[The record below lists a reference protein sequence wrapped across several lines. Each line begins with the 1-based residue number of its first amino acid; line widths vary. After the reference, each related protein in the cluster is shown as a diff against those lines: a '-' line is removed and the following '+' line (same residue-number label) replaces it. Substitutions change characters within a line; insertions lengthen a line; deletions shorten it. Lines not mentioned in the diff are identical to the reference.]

1 MSYTESKIIGEKIKR
16 SRILAKLTLKELS
29 KKTGISYSTLSRI
42 ENGRRIINAVEL
54 LKISKLVNKPVT
66 YFFQTGNNLIDYF
79 YSPHYRK

>member
-1 MSYTESKIIGEKIKR
+1 MSNPESKIIGERIKR
-16 SRILAKLTLKELS
+16 SRILAKLILKELS

-42 ENGRRIINAVEL
+42 ENGRRIINVIEL

-79 YSPHYRK
+79 YPPHYRK

>member
-1 MSYTESKIIGEKIKR
+1 MNDQKPRMIGERVKR
-16 SRILAKLTLKELS
+16 ARVLAKLTLKELS

-42 ENGRRIINAVEL
+42 ENGRRIINVIEL

-79 YSPHYRK
+79 YPPYYRK